1 MKKFYVCAS
10 VGILL
15 NSCLYLQGSWYDSCT
30 GFFEMCD
37 HFYQTAR
44 CQILERRIFIT
55 ISVRTRRVMGQF
67 SMLLFA
73 DCKIRKQES
82 AKYFLCNTISFFV
95 FVILPG
101 SNTGNIFVDFWGR
114 GITMKICW
122 ENPNLFKTEQT
133 NFGQLTRAP
142 KYVCHC
148 H

>member
-1 MKKFYVCAS
+1 
-10 VGILL
+10 
-15 NSCLYLQGSWYDSCT
+15 
-30 GFFEMCD
+30 
-37 HFYQTAR
+37 
-44 CQILERRIFIT
+44 
-55 ISVRTRRVMGQF
+55 MGQF

-133 NFGQLTRAP
+133 NFGQLTREYFRGFFFWGGGNSYENP
-142 KYVCHC
+142 LGKYKFV
-148 H
+148 